1 MMGMLHNYVMRKG
14 LLLVSL
20 TKYTLDRIE
29 DGYAVFLKYPEEEEQ
44 EQLIILQSAINKP
57 VQVGDRVLIEEIDDF
72 YQIEILKEETEQKKT
87 EIQSLMD
94 RLRKKNQ

>member
-1 MMGMLHNYVMRKG
+1 M
-14 LLLVSL
+14 SL

-44 EQLIILQSAINKP
+44 IIILQSAMNKP
-57 VQVGDRVLIEEIDDF
+57 VQVGDRVQIEETDGI
-72 YQIEILKEETEQKKT
+72 YHIEILKEETEQKKA

-94 RLRKKNQ
+94 RLRRKNQ

>member
-1 MMGMLHNYVMRKG
+1 MGMLHNYVMRKG

-44 EQLIILQSAINKP
+44 LIILQSAINKP
-57 VQVGDRVLIEEIDDF
+57 VQVGDCVLIEEIDDF
-72 YQIEILKEETEQKKT
+72 YQIEILKEETEQKKA

>member
-1 MMGMLHNYVMRKG
+1 M
-14 LLLVSL
+14 SS

-44 EQLIILQSAINKP
+44 LIILQSAMNKP
-57 VQVGDRVLIEEIDDF
+57 VQVGDRVLIEEIDGI
-72 YQIEILKEETEQKKT
+72 YQIEILKEETEQKKA

-94 RLRKKNQ
+94 RLRRKNQ

>member
-14 LLLVSL
+14 ILLVSS

-44 EQLIILQSAINKP
+44 LIILQSTMNKP
-57 VQVGDRVLIEEIDDF
+57 VQVGARVLIEEIDGI
-72 YQIEILKEETEQKKT
+72 YQIGILKEETEQKKAD
-87 EIQSLMD
+87 IQSLMD
-94 RLRKKNQ
+94 RLRRKNQ

>member
-1 MMGMLHNYVMRKG
+1 M
-14 LLLVSL
+14 SS

-44 EQLIILQSAINKP
+44 IIILQSAMNKP
-57 VQVGDRVLIEEIDDF
+57 VQVGDRVLIEEIDGI
-72 YQIEILKEETEQKKT
+72 YQIEILKEETEQKKA

>member
-1 MMGMLHNYVMRKG
+1 MGMLLNYVMRKG
-14 LLLVSL
+14 NLLVSS

-44 EQLIILQSAINKP
+44 LIILQSAMNKT
-57 VQVGDRVLIEEIDDF
+57 VQVGDRVLIEEMDGI
-72 YQIEILKEETEQKKT
+72 YQIEILKEETEQKKV

-94 RLRKKNQ
+94 RLRKKKQ

>member
-1 MMGMLHNYVMRKG
+1 M
-14 LLLVSL
+14 SL

-44 EQLIILQSAINKP
+44 IIILQSAMNKP
-57 VQVGDRVLIEEIDDF
+57 VQVGDRVQIEETDGI
-72 YQIEILKEETEQKKT
+72 YHIEILKEETERKKA

-94 RLRKKNQ
+94 RLRRKNQ

>member
-1 MMGMLHNYVMRKG
+1 
-14 LLLVSL
+14 VSL

-29 DGYAVFLKYPEEEEQ
+29 DGYAVFLKYLEEE

-57 VQVGDRVLIEEIDDF
+57 VQVGDRVLIEEIDGF
-72 YQIEILKEETEQKKT
+72 YQIEILKEETEQKKA

>member
-1 MMGMLHNYVMRKG
+1 MMGMLLNYVMRKG
-14 LLLVSL
+14 NLLVSS

-44 EQLIILQSAINKP
+44 LIILQSAMNKT
-57 VQVGDRVLIEEIDDF
+57 VQVGDRVLMEETDGI
-72 YQIEILKEETEQKKT
+72 YQIEILKEETEQKKV

>member
-1 MMGMLHNYVMRKG
+1 MGMLHNYVMRKG

-29 DGYAVFLKYPEEEEQ
+29 DGYAVFLKYPDEE
-44 EQLIILQSAINKP
+44 EQLIILQSTINKP

-72 YQIEILKEETEQKKT
+72 YQIEILKEETEQKKA

>member
-1 MMGMLHNYVMRKG
+1 M
-14 LLLVSL
+14 SL

-29 DGYAVFLKYPEEEEQ
+29 DGYAVFLKYPEEE

-72 YQIEILKEETEQKKT
+72 YQIEILKEETEQKKA

-94 RLRKKNQ
+94 RLHKKNQ

>member
-1 MMGMLHNYVMRKG
+1 M
-14 LLLVSL
+14 

-29 DGYAVFLKYPEEEEQ
+29 DGYAVFLKYLEEE

-72 YQIEILKEETEQKKT
+72 YQIEILKEETEQKKA

>member
-1 MMGMLHNYVMRKG
+1 MMGTPRNYVMRKG
-14 LLLVSL
+14 KWLVSL

-44 EQLIILQSAINKP
+44 IIILQSAMNKP
-57 VQVGDRVLIEEIDDF
+57 VQVGDRVQIEETDGI
-72 YQIEILKEETEQKKT
+72 YHIEILKEETEQKKA

-94 RLRKKNQ
+94 RLRRKNQ

>member
-1 MMGMLHNYVMRKG
+1 M
-14 LLLVSL
+14 

-29 DGYAVFLKYPEEEEQ
+29 DGYAVFLKYPEEE

-72 YQIEILKEETEQKKT
+72 YQIEILKEETEQKKA